1 MVNGNELRE
10 LAGFV
15 SKGSPVLSLY
25 LNTDLTQ
32 EPKEKCKLVLRE
44 LLERVQHVASQD
56 DIAKI
61 ERFFDLEYD
70 WQARGVAIFS
80 AADQGFWRA
89 YPLAFAVESEV
100 QAGELLDLRPLAQL
114 LGEHERYGVV
124 LVDRESARFF
134 LARLG
139 HIEETSE
146 WVGQDLKRHKQ
157 GGFAAA
163 RFQRHVDKQAE
174 QNLKLIAEATDHFCR
189 DHECRRIIL
198 GGADETIAQFQP
210 MLPKA
215 LRSRVTGT
223 LPLDMAASPTEVLER
238 TTGLMESEED
248 KRRQQLVEELV
259 TAAAKGGEAVTGLAD
274 TLYVAHQGRARTLVV
289 EKGFEVAGYLC
300 ADCGYVSVDPISS
313 CPLCGGKPHKIADVV
328 NRVIQQVILA
338 GGSVETVTESEALV
352 GAGHIGAVLRY

>member
-1 MVNGNELRE
+1 MINENELRE

-15 SKGSPVLSLY
+15 SKGSPVVSLY
-25 LNTDLTQ
+25 LDTDLTQ

-44 LLERVQHVASQD
+44 LLESVQDVASED
-56 DIAKI
+56 DIAKV

-70 WQARGVAIFS
+70 WQARAVAIFS
-80 AADQGFWRA
+80 AVDQDFWRA

-100 QAGELLDLRPLAQL
+100 QAGDVLDLRRLAQL

-134 LARLG
+134 LAHLG

-163 RFQRHVDKQAE
+163 RYQRHVDKQAE
-174 QNLKLIAEATDHFCR
+174 QNLKFVAEATDRFCR
-189 DHECRRIIL
+189 DHECQRIIL

-210 MLPKA
+210 MMPKA
-215 LRSRVTGT
+215 LRGKIMGT
-223 LPLDMAASPTEVLER
+223 LPLDMTASPTEVLER
-238 TTGLMESEED
+238 TTELMESEEGE
-248 KRRQQLVEELV
+248 RQQRLVEQLV

-274 TLYVAHQGRARTLVV
+274 TLYVAHQGRARTLVL
-289 EKGFEVAGYLC
+289 EKGFEASGYLC

-313 CPLCGGKPHKIADVV
+313 CPLCGGKPQRIADAV
-328 NRVIQQVILA
+328 NRVMQQIILA
-338 GGSVETVTESEALV
+338 GGSVETVTESKALAE
-352 GAGHIGAVLRY
+352 AGHIGAVLRY

>member
-1 MVNGNELRE
+1 VINGNELRE

-25 LNTDLTQ
+25 LDTDLTQ

-44 LLERVQHVASQD
+44 LLEKVQDVASDD
-56 DIAKI
+56 DIAKV

-114 LGEHERYGVV
+114 LGQHERYGVV
-124 LVDRESARFF
+124 LVDREGARFF

-174 QNLKLIAEATDHFCR
+174 QNLKLVAEATDRFCT
-189 DHECRRIIL
+189 DQECQRIIL

-215 LRSRVTGT
+215 LRSRIIGA

-238 TTGLMESEED
+238 TMGLMESEEVE
-248 KRRQQLVEELV
+248 RQQKLVEELV
-259 TAAAKGGEAVTGLAD
+259 TAAAKGGEAVIGLAD

-289 EKGFEVAGYLC
+289 EKGFEADGYLC
-300 ADCGYVSVDPISS
+300 AECGYVSVDPIDS
-313 CPLCGGKPHKIADVV
+313 CPLCGGKPHKIADAV
-328 NRVIQQVILA
+328 NRVIQQIILA
-338 GGSVETVTESEALV
+338 GGSVETVTDSEALA
-352 GAGHIGAVLRY
+352 GAGHIGAILRY

>member
-1 MVNGNELRE
+1 MINGNELRE

-15 SKGSPVLSLY
+15 SEGSPVLSLY
-25 LNTDLTQ
+25 LDTDLTQ
-32 EPKEKCKLVLRE
+32 EPKEKGKLVLRE
-44 LLERVQHVASQD
+44 LLERVQDVASEH
-56 DIAKI
+56 DIAKV

-70 WQARGVAIFS
+70 WQAKGVAIFS
-80 AADQGFWRA
+80 AADQDFWRA

-100 QAGELLDLRPLAQL
+100 QAGDLLDLRPLAQL
-114 LGEHERYGVV
+114 LGEYERYGVV

-174 QNLKLIAEATDHFCR
+174 QNLKFVAEATGRFCQDHQCQ
-189 DHECRRIIL
+189 HIIL

-215 LRSRVTGT
+215 LRSKIMGT
-223 LPLDMAASPTEVLER
+223 LPLDMTASPTEVLER
-238 TTGLMESEED
+238 TTELMESEEGE
-248 KRRQQLVEELV
+248 RQQKLVEELV

-274 TLYVAHQGRARTLVV
+274 TLYVAHHGRARTLVV
-289 EKGFEVAGYLC
+289 ERGFEAAGYLC

-313 CPLCGGKPHKIADVV
+313 CPLCGGEPKKVADAV
-328 NRVIQQVILA
+328 NRVLQQIILA
-338 GGSVETVTESEALV
+338 GGSVETVTDSEALA
-352 GAGHIGAVLRY
+352 GAGHIGAILRY